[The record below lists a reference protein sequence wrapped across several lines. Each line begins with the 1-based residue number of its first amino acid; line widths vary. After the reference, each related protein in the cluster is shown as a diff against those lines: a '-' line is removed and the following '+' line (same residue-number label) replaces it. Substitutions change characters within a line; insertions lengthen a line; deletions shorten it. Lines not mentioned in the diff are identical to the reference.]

1 MINMG
6 RNIEKKQVLKDDV
19 ENNKNLNIGLNLSV
33 EQQDKIY
40 NYIYGIGEEYLKIL
54 NTNFIERVGIFCFTA
69 ISTYLIIIFT
79 NIGIRKGLKEHFE
92 AEEKQ
97 LPKLPN
103 NSISIIVAIIL
114 GLVAQYYL
122 AGQILSVIN
131 MGFFGKKDSIFHMDY
146 SYFIM
151 AIPVIQTILK
161 MILVFLAIL
170 SLYIVRILYNSY

>member
-1 MINMG
+1 M
-6 RNIEKKQVLKDDV
+6 KKKRILSTLLTIMVILVLA
-19 ENNKNLNIGLNLSV
+19 IITSV
-33 EQQDKIY
+33 Y
-40 NYIYGIGEEYLKIL
+40 YISETVQFKEIGEEYLKIF

>member
-1 MINMG
+1 M
-6 RNIEKKQVLKDDV
+6 
-19 ENNKNLNIGLNLSV
+19 
-33 EQQDKIY
+33 
-40 NYIYGIGEEYLKIL
+40 
-54 NTNFIERVGIFCFTA
+54 GIFCFTA

-161 MILVFLAIL
+161 MMLVFLAIL

>member
-1 MINMG
+1 M
-6 RNIEKKQVLKDDV
+6 KKKRILSTLLTIMVILVLA
-19 ENNKNLNIGLNLSV
+19 IITSV
-33 EQQDKIY
+33 Y
-40 NYIYGIGEEYLKIL
+40 YISE
-54 NTNFIERVGIFCFTA
+54 TVQF
-69 ISTYLIIIFT
+69 
-79 NIGIRKGLKEHFE
+79 GIRKGLKEHFE